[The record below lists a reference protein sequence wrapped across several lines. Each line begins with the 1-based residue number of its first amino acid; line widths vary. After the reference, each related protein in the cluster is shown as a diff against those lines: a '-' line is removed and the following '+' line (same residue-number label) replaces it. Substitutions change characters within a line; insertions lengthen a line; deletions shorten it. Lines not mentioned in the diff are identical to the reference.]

1 MDRIEFKIV
10 INTLQMC
17 KKNSVKKTGTLMKE
31 KRKRG
36 RKRDQLRG
44 LGDTVIIHNNWGP
57 RDL

>member
-10 INTLQMC
+10 IYTLQMC
-17 KKNSVKKTGTLMKE
+17 KKTALKNWYFNEREEKK
-31 KRKRG
+31 G

>member
-17 KKNSVKKTGTLMKE
+17 KKTALKNWNLNERKE
-31 KRKRG
+31 KKG

-44 LGDTVIIHNNWGP
+44 LGDTVIIQNNWGP